1 MNCAGESE
9 AKAHKES
16 EAHEYLVVRVTGQ
29 MCARWPGSPRG
40 QPAKLN
46 QKLGGLLGGDPV
58 EH

>member
-40 QPAKLN
+40 QPVKLN
-46 QKLGGLLGGDPV
+46 QKLGGSLEGIL
-58 EH
+58 